1 MLKELG
7 NEIIELFKAGE
18 DTIELTYIGKLG
30 KFELRCE

>member
-18 DTIELTYIGKLG
+18 EKDTRIAELKRENEG
-30 KFELRCE
+30 